1 MIPTIPSTMRPA
13 LLALLLCACLA
24 ACGGDDA
31 GPAAGDGATPTTSE
45 LKPVRPDEPAADRP
59 GLRCAP

>member
-1 MIPTIPSTMRPA
+1 MTPTIRSMVRPA
-13 LLALLLCACLA
+13 WVALLLCASLT

-31 GPAAGDGATPTTSE
+31 GPAVNDGATPTTSE
-45 LKPVRPDEPAADRP
+45 LKPVRPDEPAADKP